1 MKQLKKIR
9 KSTIGLVQ
17 TGVAL
22 GVGTSIVAG
31 VGGNTSALGTVGG
44 LMSPITTGVMGYHT
58 LGLVK
63 DLYGKKKKRR

>member
-9 KSTIGLVQ
+9 KSTVGLVT

-31 VGGNTSALGTVGG
+31 VGGNTSALGTVGEF
-44 LMSPITTGVMGYHT
+44 MSPIATGVMGYHT
-58 LGLVK
+58 IGLMN
-63 DLYGKKKKRR
+63 DLYVKKRKRR